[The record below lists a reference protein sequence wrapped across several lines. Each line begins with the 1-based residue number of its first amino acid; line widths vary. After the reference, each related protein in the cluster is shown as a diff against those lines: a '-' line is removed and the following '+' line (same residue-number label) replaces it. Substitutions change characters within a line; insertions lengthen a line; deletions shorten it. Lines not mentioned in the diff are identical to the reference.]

1 MIVVRADAP
10 WKTLDELVEHAR
22 QFPGK
27 LTYGSYGVGSLS
39 TLNME
44 AIKGTYGIDVLN
56 VPYPGAPQAILAVV
70 GKQVDIGATPYSA
83 VASFLQAFTL
93 RALVTSADARLP
105 TWPDVP
111 TLSEKGVRHAKLKL
125 MLGLYAPARTPAPVV
140 AALERALQEAAADP
154 QVSASLGK
162 ASMFIQYE
170 DSQGLRRL
178 LESEYADVVELGR
191 EMGLVKDVREKK

>member
-1 MIVVRADAP
+1 MCPIRAP
-10 WKTLDELVEHAR
+10 LR
-22 QFPGK
+22 PF
-27 LTYGSYGVGSLS
+27 S
-39 TLNME
+39 
-44 AIKGTYGIDVLN
+44 
-56 VPYPGAPQAILAVV
+56 AVV

-83 VASFLQAFTL
+83 VASFLHAFTL

-125 MLGLYAPARTPAPVV
+125 MLGLYAPAAPLLPPVV

-162 ASMFIQYE
+162 VSMFIQYE

-191 EMGLVKDVREKK
+191 EMGLVKDVREKKK